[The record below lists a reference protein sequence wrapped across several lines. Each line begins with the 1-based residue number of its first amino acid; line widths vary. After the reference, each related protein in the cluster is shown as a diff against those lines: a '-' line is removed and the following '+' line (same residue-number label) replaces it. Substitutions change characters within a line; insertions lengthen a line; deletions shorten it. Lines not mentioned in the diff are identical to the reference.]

1 MSVTCMENKMIKKV
15 IIQKKTV
22 NPETIWLILVF
33 YSVIK
38 VKIYLICIKN
48 MLCLFFLLIIKI
60 I

>member
-22 NPETIWLILVF
+22 NPETMQLILVF

-38 VKIYLICIKN
+38 IKIYLICIKN